1 MYAPPIEFLGRG
13 VSMEVKGDQQPGV
26 PPQNAERLLWM
37 ASKRLS

>member
-13 VSMEVKGDQQPGV
+13 GSMEVKGDQQPGV